1 MLHIRLKAELDRLAL
16 KPVAAAKAIGEPDSQ
31 GLRDVL
37 GGRKRLSAELLA
49 ALAVTGVDVAYV
61 LTGQRQGQGIGESA
75 VHQAVLDAVDLLS
88 LEKKV
93 DANQLAKAVTKL
105 ALRSVPVSTVI
116 CDDHATANAAPQATK
131 QTSKYSVDFGSAQI
145 GQVVQGGMSGGVNIV
160 DNRREQEQPKGSKK

>member
-1 MLHIRLKAELDRLAL
+1 MLHVRLKEELARLAL

-49 ALAVTGVDVAYV
+49 ALATTGVDVAYV

-93 DANQLAKAVTKL
+93 DANQLAKAVVKL
-105 ALRSVPVSTVI
+105 AAKAVAASIPEPAPKSAKISVGGNFHGQVLEGDVTNNV
-116 CDDHATANAAPQATK
+116 
-131 QTSKYSVDFGSAQI
+131 FGSMNI
-145 GQVVQGGMSGGVNIV
+145 GGMTK
-160 DNRREQEQPKGSKK
+160 EK

>member
-1 MLHIRLKAELDRLAL
+1 MLHIRLKEELERLGL

-49 ALAVTGVDVAYV
+49 ALAGTGVDVAYV
-61 LTGQRQGQGIGESA
+61 LTNQRQGHGIGESA

-93 DANQLAKAVTKL
+93 DAVQLAKAVVKLVTKS
-105 ALRSVPVSTVI
+105 APSTESSASVQV
-116 CDDHATANAAPQATK
+116 AG
-131 QTSKYSVDFGSAQI
+131 DFN
-145 GQVVQGGMSGGVNIV
+145 GQMVEGDAINTGTMNFGGKH
-160 DNRREQEQPKGSKK
+160 RHKKS